1 MKKKTLVITGII
13 AIVLIAA
20 GASFVGYARAVEP
33 VDAERTAWLE
43 NTLIAHRGIHDNQ
56 TLPENSISA
65 FAATIENGN
74 PIELD
79 VALTKDGQMVVFH
92 DKKLK
97 RLFGVDIWLQDIT
110 YEELSK
116 YTFENTSETVPLF
129 SEVLSFVDGR
139 VPLLIEIKN
148 EGEVGVLESM
158 VYDQLRAYEGEFA
171 IQSFNPFSL
180 KWFRDNAPEVVRGQL
195 AGSFIISDY
204 EVEYQGT
211 TRLPWYKSF
220 LLSNLLL
227 NFASK
232 PNFIAYETENVKTG
246 TLKGLQKFDVP
257 VLGWTIDSQ
266 AEYDS
271 FKQYFDNFICN
282 TTEISR

>member
-1 MKKKTLVITGII
+1 MKKKTLVIIGIVV
-13 AIVLIAA
+13 IVLIVA
-20 GASFVGYARAVEP
+20 GASLVGYARAAEP

-43 NTLIAHRGIHDNQ
+43 STLIAHRGIHDNQ

-79 VALTKDGQMVVFH
+79 VALTQDGQMVAFH

-139 VPLLIEIKN
+139 VPLLVEIKN
-148 EGEVGVLESM
+148 EGEVGVLEGM
-158 VYDQLRAYEGEFA
+158 VYDLLKTYRGEFA
-171 IQSFNPFSL
+171 IQSFNPFSV
-180 KWFRDNAPEVVRGQL
+180 KWFKDNAPEVVRGQL
-195 AGSFIISDY
+195 AGSFVVSDY

-232 PNFIAYETENVKTG
+232 PNFIAYETENVKTS
-246 TLKGLQKFDVP
+246 TLKGIQKLDVP

-266 AEYDS
+266 EEYDN
-271 FKQYFDNFICN
+271 FKQYFDNFICDEV
-282 TTEISR
+282 EISR